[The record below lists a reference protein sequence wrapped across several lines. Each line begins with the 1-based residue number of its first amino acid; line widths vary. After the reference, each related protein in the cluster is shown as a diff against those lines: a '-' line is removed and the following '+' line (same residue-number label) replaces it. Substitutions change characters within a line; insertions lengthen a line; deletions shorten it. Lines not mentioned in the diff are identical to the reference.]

1 MNHEFWY
8 LSRAA
13 GFTAYI
19 ALFASVALGLMMTT
33 KAAQRTGR
41 QQLVFDMHRF
51 VTMLAVAFSLFHVY
65 ILLGDQYFHFSVW
78 QLSAPFASPYRT
90 AAVAAGI
97 VSMYA
102 LLLVTASFWVRKWI
116 GYRTW
121 RALHFITFAMYA
133 GVTLHAVTAGT
144 DTTQPWAR
152 LLYVSTG
159 IAVLALLAYRLQYRL
174 PKSEAWRWARVGAGS
189 AAAIFALGILA
200 GTNVVFPSRPATP
213 QTADSS
219 SLAVSAAGATAPGS
233 QPAAGGGAFLA
244 SFNGTVNGTFTRN
257 NGDDSSALSMQAT
270 VAGDLP
276 AKLNIDLSMQRGD
289 NDGGS
294 ALVSTNTAQL
304 LDASTNAVIC
314 DGQLTSF
321 DNGAATV
328 VCTGAGPYTGI
339 RMTINATFAAADAT
353 TVTGDL
359 SGQMTRLS

>member
-33 KAAQRTGR
+33 KAAQRARR

-51 VTMLAVAFSLFHVY
+51 VTILAVAFSLFHVY
-65 ILLGDQYFHFSVW
+65 ILLGDQFFSFSVW
-78 QLSAPFASPYRT
+78 QLSVPFASPYRT
-90 AAVAAGI
+90 LAVAAGV

-152 LLYVSTG
+152 LLYVWTG
-159 IAVLALLAYRLQYRL
+159 IVVLGLLAYRLQYRL

-189 AAAIFALGILA
+189 AAAVFTLGMLA
-200 GTNVVFPSRPATP
+200 ATHVVFPGPATSAQP
-213 QTADSS
+213 
-219 SLAVSAAGATAPGS
+219 AVSSAIAANTTASGS
-233 QPAAGGGAFLA
+233 QPSAGGGAFLP
-244 SFNGTVNGTFTRN
+244 SFTGTVNGTFVQKT
-257 NGDDSSALSMQAT
+257 GEDSAALSLQAQ

-276 AKLNIDLSMQRGD
+276 AKLNIDLAMQRGD
-289 NDGGS
+289 EGS
-294 ALVSTNTAQL
+294 SSQVSTNSAQL
-304 LDASTNAVIC
+304 LDPAANTVIC

-321 DNGAATV
+321 DNGNATL
-328 VCTGAGPYTGI
+328 VCTGAGPYAGV
-339 RMTINATFAAADAT
+339 RMTIQATFAAADAT

>member
-33 KAAQRTGR
+33 KAAQRSGR

-51 VTMLAVAFSLFHVY
+51 VTILAVAFSLFHVY
-65 ILLGDQYFHFSVW
+65 ILLGDQFFSFNVW
-78 QLSAPFASPYRT
+78 QLSLPFASPYRT
-90 AAVAAGI
+90 LAVAVGV

-121 RALHFITFAMYA
+121 RALHFMTFAMYA

-159 IAVLALLAYRLQYRL
+159 LVVLGLLAHRLQYRL
-174 PKSEAWRWARVGAGS
+174 PKSEAWRWARVGAGG
-189 AAAIFALGILA
+189 AAAVFTLGILV
-200 GTNVVFPSRPATP
+200 GTNVVFPGPSATTPA
-213 QTADSS
+213 AAS
-219 SLAVSAAGATAPGS
+219 SAAAASTPSS
-233 QPAAGGGAFLA
+233 QPAQGGGAFLA
-244 SFNGTVNGTFTRN
+244 SFNGTVNGTFTQKT
-257 NGDDSSALSMQAT
+257 GEDSSALSMQAQ
-270 VAGDLP
+270 VAGDLS
-276 AKLNIDLSMQRGD
+276 AKLNIDLAMQRGD
-289 NDGGS
+289 DGGS
-294 ALVSTNTAQL
+294 SQVSTNTAQL
-304 LDASTNAVIC
+304 LDPATNTVMC

-321 DNGAATV
+321 DNGNATL
-328 VCTGAGPYTGI
+328 VCTGAGPYAGV
-339 RMTINATFAAADAT
+339 RMTINATFAAAGAT
-353 TVTGDL
+353 TFTGDL

>member
-1 MNHEFWY
+1 MTHEFWY

-33 KAAQRTGR
+33 KAAQRSGR

-65 ILLGDQYFHFSVW
+65 ILLGDQYFNFSVW
-78 QLSAPFASPYRT
+78 QLSLPFASPYRT
-90 AAVAAGI
+90 LAVAVGV

-159 IAVLALLAYRLQYRL
+159 IAVLALLAYRLQFRL

-189 AAAIFALGILA
+189 AAAIFTVGMLA
-200 GTNVVFPSRPATP
+200 GTNVLLPSAPATP
-213 QTADSS
+213 PAAVSS
-219 SLAVSAAGATAPGS
+219 SATAATSAPS
-233 QPAAGGGAFLA
+233 TQPASGGGAFLA
-244 SFNGTVNGTFTRN
+244 SFNGTVNGTFSQKT
-257 NGDDSSALSMQAT
+257 GDDSPGLSMQAQ

-276 AKLNIDLSMQRGD
+276 AKLNIDLATQRAD
-289 NDGGS
+289 DGGS
-294 ALVSTNTAQL
+294 TQVSTNTAQL
-304 LDASTNAVIC
+304 LDPATNAVLC

-321 DNGAATV
+321 DNGNATL
-328 VCTGAGPYTGI
+328 VCTGAGPYAGV